1 MARDCAGG
9 KQAQRI
15 ESILKE
21 TFFDE
26 HKHHD
31 ETKEDTRPFYRLS

>member
-21 TFFDE
+21 TFFKE

-31 ETKEDTRPFYRLS
+31 ETRKYYTSFYRLS